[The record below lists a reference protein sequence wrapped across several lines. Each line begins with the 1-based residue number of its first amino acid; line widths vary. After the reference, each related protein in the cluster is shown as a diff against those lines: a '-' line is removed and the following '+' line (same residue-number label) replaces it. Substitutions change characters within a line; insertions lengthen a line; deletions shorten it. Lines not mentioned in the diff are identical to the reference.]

1 VFCPQPDVAPGRA
14 GSESSAVSIHA
25 FLTRDDPIM
34 RNLPTLLLA
43 LLLALP
49 AFASA
54 TDADADEYAA
64 RRAEVMRR
72 IGPDAMLILRSPP
85 PQTRNGDVDW
95 PFRQEDS
102 LLYLTGLDNPDT
114 TLVLVPGEETH
125 REIVFTLDSDP
136 AAELWTGRIP
146 SFEDVSARSGV
157 TEVVSAD
164 RFEEFVRAAMEGRA
178 WGNPGTY
185 RSFATAGLP
194 NWQRQLRGG
203 QAVVWMILE
212 NRHFDGGASAEQ
224 QLIERLRRSYP
235 ELAFRDA
242 FPLLTEMRMVK
253 RPSEIATVQRAID
266 ATVAAQKAAMRRVKT
281 ATHEYQVQA
290 TIEYTFRDRGA
301 CCWGFPSIV
310 AAGRNATTLHYVT
323 NNDPIPAGSLLL
335 TDIGAEVAG
344 YSADVT
350 RTYPQSGRFRPEQR
364 AIYEAVLRAQNE
376 TIALMK
382 PGAHMRDLHET
393 AIKILGEDLLRLG
406 LVSRNEREQVRMY
419 FPHGLGHDLGLRV
432 HDVNDRTQPLAPGR
446 IVTSEP
452 GIYVR
457 AVDVRAHSAYLALP
471 EAERA
476 GVDAALAKYA
486 DIGVRIEDDI
496 LVTTGAPQNLSAGAP
511 RTVAEIEAWMA
522 GDTP

>member
-1 VFCPQPDVAPGRA
+1 MRA
-14 GSESSAVSIHA
+14 MLSPL
-25 FLTRDDPIM
+25 F
-34 RNLPTLLLA
+34 A
-43 LLLALP
+43 LLLTLP
-49 AFASA
+49 ALAA
-54 TDADADEYAA
+54 AIDADEYAA

-85 PQTRNGDVDW
+85 LQTRNGDVDW

-102 LLYLTGLDNPDT
+102 LLYLTGLENPYT
-114 TLVLVPGEETH
+114 ALVLVPGEQTH
-125 REIVFTLDSDP
+125 REIVFTQDSDP

-146 SFEDVSARSGV
+146 SFADVSKRSGV
-157 TEVVSAD
+157 TEVVSD
-164 RFEEFVRAAMEGRA
+164 TRFDDFIRAAMEGRA
-178 WGNPGTY
+178 WGDSKAY

-194 NWQRQLRGG
+194 NWMQKRRDG

-212 NRHFDGGASAEQ
+212 NRHFGDDASAEQ
-224 QLIERLRRSYP
+224 QLVERLRRSYP
-235 ELAFRDA
+235 ELQFRDA
-242 FPLLTEMRMVK
+242 FPLLTDMRMVK
-253 RPSEIATVQRAID
+253 SPSEIATVQRAID

-323 NNDPIPAGSLLL
+323 NNDPIPAGSLML

-344 YSADVT
+344 YTADVT
-350 RTYPQSGRFRPEQR
+350 RTYPQSGRFSDEQR
-364 AIYEAVLRAQNE
+364 AIYAAVLRAQDA
-376 TIALMK
+376 TIAMMK
-382 PGAHMRDLHET
+382 PGAHMRDLHEL
-393 AIKILGEDLLRLG
+393 AIRTLGEDLLQIG
-406 LVSRNEREQVRMY
+406 LISRNERDQVRMY

-432 HDVNDRTQPLAPGR
+432 HDVNDRTLPLAPGR

-457 AVDVRAHSAYLALP
+457 AADVRANPVFLALP

-476 GVDAALAKYA
+476 GIDAALTKYA

-496 LVTTGAPQNLSAGAP
+496 LVTTAAPKNLSAAAP
-511 RTVAEIEAWMA
+511 RTIAEIEDWMA